1 MVQCNLDDKVS
12 NVIEKYRIKANDF
25 ETSLK
30 FIYNA
35 HTLNPSSTVA
45 ESCLKDNSNIFVLH
59 FENLRGG

>member
-35 HTLNPSSTVA
+35 HALNPSSTVA
-45 ESCLKDNSNIFVLH
+45 ESCLKDNSIIFVLH
-59 FENLRGG
+59 FKNLRGG